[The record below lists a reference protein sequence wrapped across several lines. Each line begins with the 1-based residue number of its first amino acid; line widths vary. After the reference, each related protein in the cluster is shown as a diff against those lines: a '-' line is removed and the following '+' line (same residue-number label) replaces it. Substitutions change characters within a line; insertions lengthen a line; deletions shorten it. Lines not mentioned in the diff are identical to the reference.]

1 MRCWLEMRAI
11 CVGGSGTQ
19 DAPYVVHDFEIRTIH
34 FFPMIM
40 RYATFHRNIDKPHP
54 IAIGLRV

>member
-1 MRCWLEMRAI
+1 MRAI
-11 CVGGSGTQ
+11 RVGGSGTQ

-54 IAIGLRV
+54 IAVGLRV